1 MQSSGETLLNGG
13 TLSGGPDR
21 FLVGPQSK
29 GPERVS
35 ARRRWRRRTASFD
48 YTQSNVKTRGDSGQD

>member
-48 YTQSNVKTRGDSGQD
+48 